1 MATLAAGAVEGLGR
15 GGRQTVVHRA
25 QSDAND
31 APSAIA
37 DIRRQLSSQHFA
49 FVLIL
54 VSPTY
59 DRGAVM
65 SAVSTAFVD
74 TPVFGC
80 TTAGEIG
87 LTGYDNS
94 TIVALG
100 FPHDHFRAKVRLIR
114 SVGDYS
120 LDNGAA
126 LAADLM
132 APDGIGEAA
141 LWPHSFM
148 LLLCDGL
155 SRQED
160 AIVAS
165 LAPSLGEIPLV
176 GGSAGDGLDFRETF
190 VLADGAF
197 HEEAAIV
204 AMIRT
209 RCPVKAIRFDNFIPT
224 DRRMVVTGA
233 VPAERIVTE
242 INAEPAAREY
252 ARIVGK
258 DPNQLT
264 PFIFAENPVV
274 MRIGGDHFCR
284 AIQMVEANGDLRFL
298 CAIDEG
304 IVLTVAKSQD
314 IVAHI
319 DRTLSDLCTP
329 VKPDLILGFDCVL
342 RRLDVATTQR
352 TIAMSEVLCRHGVIG
367 FNTYG
372 EQYCGM
378 HVNQTFT
385 GAAIYPPSDSSDP

>member
-1 MATLAAGAVEGLGR
+1 MATGPSVAHAAFDKQAGT
-15 GGRQTVVHRA
+15 TVVTRV
-25 QSDAND
+25 QSC
-31 APSAIA
+31 APSASTAIYE
-37 DIRRQLSSQHFA
+37 IRQQLNDQALS

-54 VSPTY
+54 ISPSY
-59 DRGAVM
+59 DRHSVV
-65 SAVSTAFVD
+65 SALTEAFD
-74 TPVFGC
+74 EIPVFGC

-87 LTGYDNS
+87 LSGYDNNS
-94 TIVALG
+94 IVALG
-100 FPHDHFRAKVRLIR
+100 FSEDHFRIKMRLIR
-114 SVGDYS
+114 PIGAYA
-120 LDNGAA
+120 LDDGAA

-190 VLADGAF
+190 VLAHGAF

-209 RCPVKAIRFDNFIPT
+209 RCPVKAIRFDNFVPT

-233 VPAERIVTE
+233 IPAERIVTE

-258 DPNQLT
+258 DPNHLT

-274 MRIGGDHFCR
+274 MRIGGEHFCR

-319 DRTLSDLCTP
+319 DRTLTALSTP
-329 VKPDLILGFDCVL
+329 TKPDVILGFDCVL
-342 RRLDVATTQR
+342 RRLDVETTQR
-352 TIAMSEVLCRHGVIG
+352 AADMSEVLCRHGVMG

-385 GAAIYPPSDSSDP
+385 GAAIYPPGQDDHV